1 MEVIT
6 SVLFP
11 TTSPAN
17 TISYC
22 SKHTYN
28 IPENYLDRFTKAK
41 YLFTMYHDKLNPS
54 ELNFVKKE
62 QNIKELTNYLV
73 NDCEISSSRV
83 QNAIKK
89 INNVYS

>member
-1 MEVIT
+1 
-6 SVLFP
+6 
-11 TTSPAN
+11 
-17 TISYC
+17 
-22 SKHTYN
+22 
-28 IPENYLDRFTKAK
+28 
-41 YLFTMYHDKLNPS
+41 MYHDKLNLS